1 MPDNSPRKV
10 ARLVRVLVGVQL
22 AIYGVIAWLSPLFD
36 FYAAERNRPLLTVIC
51 LLLLNFALHLWSLAL
66 LLKIP
71 DSRKLGWRIVLVGLS
86 MRVILIGSTPIQEVD
101 IYRYMWDGVVVTH
114 GISPFRYPPLAIA
127 DEESATHEP
136 EVKHL
141 RNLVAQD
148 AGIREVLNRVHYP
161 ELPTVYP
168 PASQLVFA
176 AAAIVTPKKSSVAT
190 RILIM
195 KSWIVAFDLAS
206 LGCIWLL
213 LRHYGKHSAWLIAW
227 GWSPL
232 VLKEFANSGHLDSI
246 AVFFTLAATC
256 LLMMSPTR
264 SRMWASGSMMGLAVA
279 SKLYPVVLLP
289 LWIVSYS
296 KRSGW
301 LKGLQL
307 ATVATLASFILLLPM
322 FWSRPTGNPQT
333 GVTASSTADQGSL
346 HGLSTFLTR
355 WEMNDLLFMVVEENI
370 RPATHVPEQPAL
382 WFVVVP
388 DHLRQV
394 ITKQLASWSGQPE
407 ERLPFLATR
416 AITVVIFAALMLWL
430 ALRAWREPHQLP
442 QWIFLALAWFWFL
455 SPTQNP
461 WYWCWAL
468 AFVPFANSRLWL
480 AVSGLSLLYYLRF
493 WFLYHAADVRVF
505 GTNYRGTRF
514 FDFVV
519 VWLEFGPFL
528 LILATIAIGQWRK
541 SSLKISEGL

>member
-279 SKLYPVVLLP
+279 KFCASHATNEASRATAIAKATFNQPISSLR
-289 LWIVSYS
+289 
-296 KRSGW
+296 RS
-301 LKGLQL
+301 
-307 ATVATLASFILLLPM
+307 AF
-322 FWSRPTGNPQT
+322 
-333 GVTASSTADQGSL
+333 D
-346 HGLSTFLTR
+346 
-355 WEMNDLLFMVVEENI
+355 I
-370 RPATHVPEQPAL
+370 RPV
-382 WFVVVP
+382 
-388 DHLRQV
+388 
-394 ITKQLASWSGQPE
+394 
-407 ERLPFLATR
+407 
-416 AITVVIFAALMLWL
+416 
-430 ALRAWREPHQLP
+430 
-442 QWIFLALAWFWFL
+442 
-455 SPTQNP
+455 
-461 WYWCWAL
+461 
-468 AFVPFANSRLWL
+468 
-480 AVSGLSLLYYLRF
+480 
-493 WFLYHAADVRVF
+493 
-505 GTNYRGTRF
+505 
-514 FDFVV
+514 
-519 VWLEFGPFL
+519 
-528 LILATIAIGQWRK
+528 
-541 SSLKISEGL
+541 